1 MIYFLIAIMAT
12 TVGALTGMGGGIIIK
27 PVLDVLGQYDA
38 TTIGVLSS
46 ITVLSMSLVSIGRQ
60 VVAKTKIQYSLAIPL
75 SAGAVVGGLIGK
87 SGLAMI
93 VAAVGGG
100 SMVTLVQN
108 SILSVLILVVYV
120 YMLKKDSIKTL
131 GMTGAV
137 PAIIVGMMLGIF
149 SSFLGIGGGP
159 INVAILIY
167 VFSLNTKNA
176 AVCSIFTILFSQI
189 SSLTSIALGGG
200 FGEYDLTML
209 PYMVVGGIAGGFI
222 GASLNKKLTEKQVEF
237 WFNVVQLVV
246 LAIAIFNIINNI

>member
-27 PVLDVLGQYDA
+27 PVLDVLGHYDA

-46 ITVLSMSLVSIGRQ
+46 ITVFSMSLVSIGRQ
-60 VVAKTKIQYSLAIPL
+60 VAAKTKIQYSLAIPL
-75 SAGAVVGGLIGK
+75 SAGAVVGGLLGK

-93 VAAVGGG
+93 VEAVGGG

-108 SILSVLILVVYV
+108 SILSVLILIVYV

-131 GMTGAV
+131 GMTGYV
-137 PAIIVGMMLGIF
+137 PAILVGMMLGIF

-189 SSLTSIALGGG
+189 SSLASIALGTG
-200 FGEYDLTML
+200 FAIFDLTML
-209 PYMVVGGIAGGFI
+209 PYMVVGGVAGGFI
-222 GASLNKKLTEKQVEF
+222 GASLNKKLSEKQVEF
-237 WFNVVQLVV
+237 WFNVIQLVV
-246 LAIAIFNIINNI
+246 LAIAIYNIISNI